1 MTHHAP
7 IATSMGWICPRCDR
21 AHAPTVATCDC
32 HARRAARRLP
42 PSVARIIVGVAQEFG
57 VSTADLLG
65 TCRRREFIR
74 PRFAAIQLIREETG
88 RSLPEIGAVFRRDH
102 TSILHALRKP
112 LDADAVIR
120 MDRVR
125 EAITTADQEV
135 A

>member
-7 IATSMGWICPRCDR
+7 ITAALGWVCPRCDR
-21 AHAPTVATCDC
+21 ALAPTVSACDC
-32 HARRAARRLP
+32 HARRAAHRLP
-42 PSVARIIVGVAQEFG
+42 PSVSRIILGVAREFG

-65 TCRRREFIR
+65 ACRRREFIR
-74 PRFAAIQLIREETG
+74 PRFAAIQLIRETTG
-88 RSLPEIGAVFRRDH
+88 KSLPEIGAVFHRDH

-125 EAITTADQEV
+125 AAIDPQEAA
-135 A
+135 